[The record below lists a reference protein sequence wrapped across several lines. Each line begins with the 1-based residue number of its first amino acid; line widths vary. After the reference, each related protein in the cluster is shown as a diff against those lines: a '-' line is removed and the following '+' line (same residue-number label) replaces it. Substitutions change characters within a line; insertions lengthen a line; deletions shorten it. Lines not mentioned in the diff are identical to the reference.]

1 MHGLI
6 NKSIQAFL
14 RANYGQRLW
23 LQVAER
29 VGFESEG
36 FEAMLRYDDQLTED
50 LLQASIEALDKPRG
64 ALLEDIGAYL
74 ASLEPIRRLL
84 RFGGED
90 YWEFLQSLDE
100 LQGRGQMTLPDLE
113 LPELTLRTERADRFL
128 LIVRSTINGWGAV
141 MTGLLRAMADDYGAL
156 AMIEQADT
164 ADGQEAVQVVLL
176 EATFN
181 EGRRFELARPVG
193 GVR

>member
-29 VGFESEG
+29 VGFDSEG

-50 LLQASIEALDKPRG
+50 LLQASVEALDKPRG
-64 ALLEDIGAYL
+64 VLLEDIGAYL

-113 LPELTLRTERADRFL
+113 LPELALRTLRGGQFILD
-128 LIVRSTINGWGAV
+128 VDGTIPGWGAV

-156 AMIEQADT
+156 AMIEEAE
-164 ADGQEAVQVVLL
+164 AAEGREAVQVVLL
-176 EATFN
+176 EAAFN
-181 EGRRFELARPVG
+181 EGRRFDLARPVG
-193 GVR
+193 SSR